1 LDKGSTYRIV
11 YKDQDYTKLISGR
24 LLSED
29 SNLLEI
35 DDIKLG
41 RIWIGKSAIISIKAI
56 GEDNGY
62 KSRSS

>member
-1 LDKGSTYRIV
+1 MDKGSTYRIV

-56 GEDNGY
+56 GGDNGH
-62 KSRSS
+62 